1 MTFLDLFSVYLGDK
15 HAPTSALMFVDPV
28 LGCVSQGKM
37 LGCAFPCSNRDQVT
51 NPLWGRRVSCSEPRD
66 SCVQEASLLTISRDA
81 SLEGRVS
88 LCLENSALRF
98 RATGL
103 RGGAADPSACAGTR
117 ALSSC
122 SPKRA
127 RSHCSFIL
135 LQLALPRRARK
146 AVLPWQCQPGLLS
159 SVLLRWNIAAVPRG
173 NGCRRRSESRREFL
187 S

>member
-1 MTFLDLFSVYLGDK
+1 
-15 HAPTSALMFVDPV
+15 MFPQAR
-28 LGCVSQGKM
+28 CWAAHFPAAIETESQ
-37 LGCAFPCSNRDQVT
+37 T
-51 NPLWGRRVSCSEPRD
+51 PLWGRSVSCSEPRD

-98 RATGL
+98 RAAGL

-127 RSHCSFIL
+127 QSHCSLIF
-135 LQLALPRRARK
+135 LQLVLPRRARK
-146 AVLPWQCQPGLLS
+146 ALLQCEPGLLS
-159 SVLLRWNIAAVPRG
+159 SVLLRRNIAAVPRG
-173 NGCRRRSESRREFL
+173 NGCRCRSESGREFP
-187 S
+187 SRAQPACGS